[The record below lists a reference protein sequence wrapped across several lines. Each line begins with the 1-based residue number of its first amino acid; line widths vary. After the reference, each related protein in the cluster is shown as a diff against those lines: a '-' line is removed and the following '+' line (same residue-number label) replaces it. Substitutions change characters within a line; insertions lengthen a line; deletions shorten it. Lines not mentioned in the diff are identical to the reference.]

1 MVHQVVFPRAL
12 PGDDTHV
19 MVILRAI
26 TTGEA
31 ARLPHELLEEITT
44 RILRERPEVARVV
57 YDLSPVSAA
66 TGAEWQ

>member
-1 MVHQVVFPRAL
+1 
-12 PGDDTHV
+12 